1 MDLPEINLAPTV
13 LMYNMKDNARTK
25 AIRQYLTVKNIAC
38 MDVPP
43 ADYGQS
49 LGALL
54 HLYGFARRFAP
65 AALFDDEMLV
75 LFAFENAILDEF
87 LKFFRAFR
95 LKPVELKAVV
105 TPHNI
110 NWSSVQL
117 HDELCKEREQFE
129 KMESAPDGTD

>member
-1 MDLPEINLAPTV
+1 MELPEINFTPTV
-13 LMYNMKDNARTK
+13 LMYNMKDDARTR
-25 AIRQYLTVKNIAC
+25 AIRQYLAVQKIAC
-38 MDVPP
+38 ADVAP

-49 LGALL
+49 LGSLL
-54 HLYGFARRFAP
+54 HLYGFQRRFSP
-65 AALFDDEMLV
+65 AALFEDEMLV
-75 LFAFENAILDEF
+75 LFAFDNTMLDEF

-117 HDELCKEREQFE
+117 HDELRREREQFR
-129 KMESAPDGTD
+129 ARDGASS

>member
-1 MDLPEINLAPTV
+1 MDLPEINFTPTV
-13 LMYNMKDNARTK
+13 LIYNMKDDARTK
-25 AIRQYLTVKNIAC
+25 AIRQYLAVKSIAC

-54 HLYGFARRFAP
+54 HLYGFSRRFSP
-65 AALFDDEMLV
+65 AALFEDEMLV
-75 LFAFENAILDEF
+75 LFAFDNTMLDEF

-95 LKPVELKAVV
+95 LRPVALKAVI
-105 TPHNI
+105 TPENI

-117 HDELCKEREQFE
+117 RDELCREREEFE
-129 KMESAPDGTD
+129 KSKSAPDGTD

>member
-1 MDLPEINLAPTV
+1 MDLSEINLTPTV
-13 LMYNMKDNARTK
+13 LMYNMKDDARTK
-25 AIRQYLTVKNIAC
+25 AIRQYLAVKNIAC
-38 MDVPP
+38 MDIAP

-54 HLYGFARRFAP
+54 HLYGFRRRFAP
-65 AALFDDEMLV
+65 APLFEDEMLV
-75 LFAFENAILDEF
+75 LFAFDNTMLDEF

-105 TPHNI
+105 TPNNI
-110 NWSSVQL
+110 NWSSTQL